1 MKKKLM
7 LMLTFFFI
15 GISVALAQ
23 TQKVTGQ
30 VISEEDGEPI
40 IGASVYVKGNT
51 TIGTITDVDG
61 NFTLTGIPASAKFL
75 VISYV
80 GFTAQEVAIKP
91 IIKVSMKSDA
101 QIIDNVVVI
110 AFGTAKKSSLSGSV
124 AQVGSKEI
132 SQRQVSNVT
141 QALVGKTPGIT
152 VSSSNNQPG
161 TTAAVSIRGIGSFSA
176 KTTPLYVVDGVP
188 YDGDISAI
196 NTQDIE
202 SMSVLKDAA
211 SAALYGARGANGVIM
226 ITTKSGD
233 RNASRMN
240 VTVDARYGF
249 NQRGIP
255 NYETITD
262 PKVYAAKY
270 FESMY
275 NYARG
280 KKDATDESAFAE
292 ANKMFFATDGKTSN
306 LAYPIFTIPTGVE
319 PFVRQSNGSFRMADG
334 VTVGALYEN
343 DGKSYWL
350 QPDDWAKEVFS
361 NNPRQEYNLS
371 VSGSNDKANYYMSA
385 GYLNDKGYVVGSGF
399 ERFTTRLRV
408 DFRPLKWLN
417 LGANIG
423 YTHYKNTALNND
435 ELTNSGSSAN
445 IFAITDQIAPYY
457 PIYVR
462 DKDGNIMKDS
472 FGNTVYDFG
481 TKEYSGL
488 TRPFMSIS
496 NPKAKYELDV
506 RHLIADIVA
515 AKGYVDFNIID
526 GLKVTLNAGY
536 DVDNTYFTNKSNPF
550 YGQYAN
556 RGNIHKEFERF
567 QAINLQQLA
576 TYNTSFGDHN
586 FNILLGHEYY
596 KRTTENLWGSKE
608 MMYDPYNE
616 ELSGAILKPNTSSS
630 IARYATE
637 GYLGRVMYDYKN
649 RYFFSASYRRDASS
663 RFHKDHR
670 WGNFWSVGGAWLVH
684 QEDFFRPL
692 TGTIN
697 NLKVKL
703 SYGVQGNDNLNSSF
717 YYMDLF
723 SLRNANDLLSIAFA
737 QKGNKNLT
745 WETSKNLNFGFE
757 IGLFKDRL
765 TAEVDLYTREVTD
778 MLFFRT
784 VSRTAGYGGYYD
796 NLGSMRNTGIDFTIS
811 GVLLKKKDLEWTASI
826 NGGYFKN
833 KLTKLPAEWNA
844 VEGGYRDGNAIYREG
859 GSIYDRTIPVY
870 LGVNEE
876 GQALYQ
882 AHKKDANNKYT
893 DELYATTDYPEAN
906 KAENR
911 IIITNRRPMWQGG
924 FSTAVNFK
932 GFDLS
937 MGFSYALGGK
947 TYDSMYAAHMH
958 GGNSDNFGRT
968 WHKDILNSWTP
979 ANTNTDIPKL
989 NLGGKYFN
997 SYSTRFLISR
1007 SYLALN
1013 NITFG
1018 YTFDAKTLAPIGINT
1033 ARVYVAAD
1041 NVALWSARKGFDPR
1055 FGEAIGYKAI
1065 RTISLGVK
1073 LGF

>member
-132 SQRQVSNVT
+132 AQRQVSNVT

-161 TTAAVSIRGIGSFSA
+161 TTAAVSIRGVGSFSA
-176 KTTPLYVVDGVP
+176 GTSPLYVVDGVP

-233 RNASRMN
+233 RSSSRMN

-249 NQRGIP
+249 NQRAIP

-275 NYARG
+275 NFARG
-280 KKDATDESAFAE
+280 KEGATDESAFAE
-292 ANKMFFATDGKTSN
+292 ANKMFFTNDGSVAN
-306 LAYPIFTIPTGVE
+306 LAYPIFTIPTGIE
-319 PFVRQSNGSFRMADG
+319 PFVRQSNGSFRMADA
-334 VTVGALYEN
+334 VTVGALYEH

-350 QPDDWAKEVFS
+350 QPDDWEKEVFR
-361 NNPRQEYNLS
+361 NNPRQEYNVA
-371 VSGSNDKANYYMSA
+371 VSGSNDKANYYLSA
-385 GYLNDKGYVVGSGF
+385 GYLDDKGYVVGSGF
-399 ERFTTRLRV
+399 ERFTSRLRV

-417 LGANIG
+417 IGANLG
-423 YTHYKNTALNND
+423 YTHYDNKSLNPS
-435 ELTNSGSSAN
+435 ELSESGSSAN

-462 DKDGNIMKDS
+462 DKDGNIMKDN
-472 FGNTVYDFG
+472 FGNILYDYG
-481 TKEYSGL
+481 TQEYSGL

-496 NPKAKYELDV
+496 NPKAKYELDYRNFV
-506 RHLIADIVA
+506 ADIVS
-515 AKGYVDFNIID
+515 AKGYVDFNIIE
-526 GLKVTLNAGY
+526 GLKLTLNAGY
-536 DVDNTYFTNKSNPF
+536 DVDNTYHTDKSNAF
-550 YGQYAN
+550 FGQYAG
-556 RGNIHKEFERF
+556 RGYIYKEFNRS

-586 FNILLGHEYY
+586 FNFLLGHEYY
-596 KRTTENLWGSKE
+596 KSTSEVLWGNKD
-608 MMYDPYNE
+608 MMYDPYNN
-616 ELSGAILKPNTSSS
+616 ELDGAILRPNTGSN
-630 IARYATE
+630 IGRYATE
-637 GYLGRVMYDYKN
+637 GYLGRVMYDYQNK
-649 RYFFSASYRRDASS
+649 YFFTGSFRRDASS

-670 WGNFWSVGGAWLVH
+670 WGNFWSIGGAWLMNR
-684 QEDFFRPL
+684 EKFFEPL
-692 TGTIN
+692 TKTIN
-697 NLKVKL
+697 TLKVKL
-703 SYGVQGNDNLNSSF
+703 SYGVQGNDAVGSF
-717 YYMDLF
+717 RYMDLF
-723 SLRNANDLLSIAFA
+723 TLRNANDLMSVAFGS
-737 QKGNKNLT
+737 KGNKNLT

-757 IGLFKDRL
+757 IGMFKDRL

-796 NLGSMRNTGIDFTIS
+796 NLGSMRNSGIDFTIS

-833 KLTKLPAEWNA
+833 KLTKLPDEWNA
-844 VEGGYRDGNAIYREG
+844 VEGGYRDGSAIYREG

-870 LGVNEE
+870 LGVNEA

-882 AHKKDANNKYT
+882 ARKKDADGNYT

-924 FSTAVNFK
+924 FSTSVNFK
-932 GFDLS
+932 GFDLN

-947 TYDSMYAAHMH
+947 TYDDMYAMHMH
-958 GGNSDNFGRT
+958 GGIAGNFGRT

-979 ANTNTDIPKL
+979 TNTNTDVPMVDM
-989 NLGGKYFN
+989 GGKYFN

-1018 YTFDAKTLAPIGINT
+1018 YTFDAKTLAPIGINN

-1055 FGEAIGYKAI
+1055 FGGVTGYKAI